1 MHGMSPV
8 PGVCSAVKRS
18 GPTKTLAFS
27 VIKNRKVKIQDKN
40 VLAFLKC
47 STISISVSKFVTP
60 HQNYLHRI
68 NITFTASTLLSPH
81 QHYLH
86 RVNITF
92 TASTFL
98 SPRQH
103 YFNHVNITFTR
114 QHLCHCLN
122 ISKASTYISPRQHF
136 VHRVNISIPASKLF
150 HRVNICFT
158 TSHFFHPYLSS
169 RHFFHRVI

>member
-103 YFNHVNITFTR
+103 FHLSVKVFSSC
-114 QHLCHCLN
+114 QHLFHHVTFL
-122 ISKASTYISPRQHF
+122 SPLSFVASFLSPRHLMQIA
-136 VHRVNISIPASKLF
+136 VNF
-150 HRVNICFT
+150 
-158 TSHFFHPYLSS
+158 
-169 RHFFHRVI
+169 